1 MKYLLPLI
9 FLNLA
14 YEVYGQS
21 INVDD
26 TSSQLSSMNVL
37 NGVNGEPIL
46 NPKFT
51 RIVEGSLYVPAN
63 FTKSNIYIRN
73 NKRPISVMSRINIVE
88 ERIHFLNINGVE
100 NYATSPI
107 EEIQFFEDE
116 HKATVFVFG
125 LPGCTSATR
134 AWYEV
139 MEKGKINLF
148 RMVNKNVQESKTY
161 GSATTDQKI
170 STTYNYWIQQDNTCS
185 QLKNIAEFQSLLIK
199 ANPALKEKLPAR
211 KLSDKKEADW
221 VDLASIYNA
230 L

>member
-1 MKYLLPLI
+1 MI
-9 FLNLA
+9 FLTIKCTETQTTSGSKAAPLSMVLSYMGIDFNLHCA
-14 YEVYGQS
+14 S
-21 INVDD
+21 IFPN
-26 TSSQLSSMNVL
+26 
-37 NGVNGEPIL
+37 
-46 NPKFT
+46 
-51 RIVEGSLYVPAN
+51 
-63 FTKSNIYIRN
+63 TKSNIYIRN

-125 LPGCTSATR
+125 LPGCSSATR